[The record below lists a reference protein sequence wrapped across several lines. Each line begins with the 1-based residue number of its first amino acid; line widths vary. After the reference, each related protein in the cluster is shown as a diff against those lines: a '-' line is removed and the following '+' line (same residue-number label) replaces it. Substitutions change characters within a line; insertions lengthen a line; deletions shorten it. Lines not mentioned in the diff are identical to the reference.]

1 MNSDGPS
8 AEIPRCPSDALE
20 PATGAAYLR
29 RRRVFLI
36 PRMHKRWQRGPR
48 YLQPPRRR
56 SRATTTNLLGRVH
69 SFHHPIPQKMQMDA
83 GGRLDRYALRCKR

>member
-36 PRMHKRWQRGPR
+36 PRMHKRWQVALDTCSLRDAVHGRQQPIYWGECIR
-48 YLQPPRRR
+48 STTLYL
-56 SRATTTNLLGRVH
+56 
-69 SFHHPIPQKMQMDA
+69 K
-83 GGRLDRYALRCKR
+83 RCRWMLVGDSIDTH